1 MEDDSESSCD
11 ERIEDLTKTKKFEF
25 PHNSTKSLDSG
36 TNLEPYTI
44 SIKPLQ
50 KFSSGVS
57 YEINKSLSSQVMEY
71 YHKYS
76 QNSNLNRFFSLPNAN
91 AERHGYSWKA
101 RDQIIPRSRQTVASS
116 NENKTVSVLDAPKER
131 RKWTRP
137 PLIGQLS
144 GSSGNV
150 IPSSYIERISS
161 EPRTSVE
168 TPVKTDTF
176 LETEGTENSQ
186 RLDKSVNSNFET
198 IDRDLKILSPSSSNT
213 SHKPLEWDSWADVGY
228 NNVLSLTEKE
238 SLNMIRTVE
247 QKVSTQSLCSTSFR
261 LDPEGTTASN
271 VESFNDKTNNSLLKT
286 RQHSSEPDA
295 HSTRLTDGILDS
307 DEIKITPIIK
317 TSHSNIIVG
326 DVTGNKD
333 VSLKSD
339 VPTKKDEESPAS
351 NVEEIDKSKISDA
364 GKSNP
369 SQKNISVDDIIIT
382 PIIDSS
388 KRSIS
393 ELDLRKI
400 ISNDYKEL
408 SVPFKFQSSSSFAVK
423 NKPIL
428 CDKSIQIN
436 STPEYGYK
444 QKLKGTKISSTADLD
459 ESKKVNAEEKVKNW
473 QTELPDEINK
483 PTNER
488 FLIKEEMNPLK
499 SPQSI
504 SEYEVKA
511 NATKYSKTKGE
522 IQNMNENFHS
532 ENQEKTEGG
541 RTSNSFEYFPGHT
554 FRNFSHG
561 DNASRTSS
569 FESERSCSTMPNTSS
584 SLDEKLWGHSDSLL
598 HDLERSLTIL
608 RSLVNANKCD
618 KQVKKRLIH
627 HVIKRLVTAKYT
639 DDKIE
644 YKLED
649 NVPWNPDNARNKIY
663 CTEMIQA
670 FAKKRNQQNSTEE
683 SSEDSKL
690 NKRVFPSNCKNQG
703 NREIKGKN
711 QFVNSESSD
720 NFEERNTDRTDYM
733 LDGRK
738 ARMGLRN
745 DKRRLHHYRHNQ
757 SNHQKDS
764 EVFDVDKY
772 ESSDSFLP
780 QLKNLNYKEKL
791 MIKSLNGMREIS
803 SAPTATTTS
812 ARIIQNST
820 STATTTITTTPNAS
834 INSTVITTAT
844 TTNTITTTNTTTPIS
859 INSSLKNLKK
869 QSEIERNIG
878 REKIDWR
885 LPSTMSER
893 RFADE
898 WCTSRIA
905 SATRLIDYVEVE
917 KKNQL
922 MWINSEINH
931 LSSLKK
937 LLEESVKSIKK
948 NENDYSREELLL
960 NIEEKS
966 KRLGENLP
974 KSEYFKNKPWSSH
987 GNLVEKCNENYK
999 VSERQNGHEKHGS
1012 NDATKNEL
1020 SDRVQTAR
1028 SQLAGV
1034 SSSSPEVF
1042 QHEEVKSDEHKC
1054 NRRPLTSEA
1063 KQSTDDQTSRGSQS
1077 QIGSKKETKNRLND
1091 QCKSDFVGENEERID
1106 KTKCCH
1112 KCCHKNVERER
1123 NSEDDQRQSQKKRS
1137 EDKEKGKKSVKANQT
1152 ILCEDC
1158 KTFHCK
1164 INPNLSGNSI
1174 YIKPIAYE
1182 LSFEK
1187 KNVKKGSNVNQS
1199 YENTSN
1205 SPGSPKS
1212 DSGDNSH
1219 CDSIQFHLKDYL
1231 KKNKP
1236 KFVDNVEMRKR
1247 YISEI
1252 SQLRLLKK
1260 KNRMQLLVN
1269 DQVSNLAVN
1278 QKPKLSTKSLR
1289 KIGDDEMKMRLRL
1302 RHLRLNEI
1310 RSKRK
1315 QQEKDERVRRNH
1327 LMAKIFCKKL
1337 QQKVLNGQV
1346 DLSQSSSVI
1355 SNL

>member
-1 MEDDSESSCD
+1 MEDDSESSRD
-11 ERIEDLTKTKKFEF
+11 KRIDDLTKTKKFAQ
-25 PHNSTKSLDSG
+25 NSTKSLDS
-36 TNLEPYTI
+36 TNLEPYII

-50 KFSSGVS
+50 KFTSGVP

-91 AERHGYSWKA
+91 AERHSYSWKA

-116 NENKTVSVLDAPKER
+116 NENKTVSVFDAPKER

-144 GSSGNV
+144 GSSGKV
-150 IPSSYIERISS
+150 IPSSYIERISP
-161 EPRTSVE
+161 EPRTSIE
-168 TPVKTDTF
+168 PSVKNDTF

-198 IDRDLKILSPSSSNT
+198 IDRDLKILSPTSSNT

-238 SLNMIRTVE
+238 SVNTLRTVE

-271 VESFNDKTNNSLLKT
+271 IESFNDKTNNSLLKT

-295 HSTRLTDGILDS
+295 HSTRLTDGILES

-326 DVTGNKD
+326 DVTGNED
-333 VSLKSD
+333 ISLKSD
-339 VPTKKDEESPAS
+339 VPTKKDEENPAS

-369 SQKNISVDDIIIT
+369 SQKNILIDDIIT
-382 PIIDSS
+382 PIIDSC

-408 SVPFKFQSSSSFAVK
+408 SVPFKFQSNSSFAAI

-436 STPEYGYK
+436 STLEYGYK
-444 QKLKGTKISSTADLD
+444 QKSKESKICSTADLD

-483 PTNER
+483 LTNEGLLR
-488 FLIKEEMNPLK
+488 KEEINPTLK

-504 SEYEVKA
+504 SDYEVKA
-511 NATKYSKTKGE
+511 KATKYSKAKE
-522 IQNMNENFHS
+522 EFQVNENFHS

-554 FRNFSHG
+554 FRNFPHG

-608 RSLVNANKCD
+608 KSLVNANKCD

-627 HVIKRLVTAKYT
+627 HVIKRLITAKYT
-639 DDKIE
+639 DDQIE

-690 NKRVFPSNCKNQG
+690 NKRVFSSNCKNQSG

-745 DKRRLHHYRHNQ
+745 DKRRFHHYRHNQ

-764 EVFDVDKY
+764 EVFDVDQY

-780 QLKNLNYKEKL
+780 QLKNLNYKEKP
-791 MIKSLNGMREIS
+791 MVKSTNGIREIS
-803 SAPTATTTS
+803 SAPITTTIS

-844 TTNTITTTNTTTPIS
+844 TTNATTTTNTTTPIS

-937 LLEESVKSIKK
+937 LLEESIKSIKK
-948 NENDYSREELLL
+948 NENDYSRELLL

-999 VSERQNGHEKHGS
+999 VSKRQNGHEKHHF

-1020 SDRVQTAR
+1020 SDSVQTAR
-1028 SQLAGV
+1028 SQLARV
-1034 SSSSPEVF
+1034 SSSPEVC
-1042 QHEEVKSDEHKC
+1042 QHEKVKSDENKC
-1054 NRRPLTSEA
+1054 NRRPLTSES
-1063 KQSTDDQTSRGSQS
+1063 KQLTNDQTSRGQS
-1077 QIGSKKETKNRLND
+1077 QIRSKKETKNRMND
-1091 QCKSDFVGENEERID
+1091 QCKSDFVGNENEEEID

-1112 KCCHKNVERER
+1112 KCCHKNRER
-1123 NSEDDQRQSQKKRS
+1123 NSKDDRGQSQQER
-1137 EDKEKGKKSVKANQT
+1137 EIKEKGKKNVTASQM
-1152 ILCEDC
+1152 ILCGDC
-1158 KTFHCK
+1158 KAFHDK
-1164 INPNLSGNSI
+1164 INSNLSDNSI

-1187 KNVKKGSNVNQS
+1187 KSEKKNSNVNQS
-1199 YENTSN
+1199 YDKTSN
-1205 SPGSPKS
+1205 SPVSQMS

-1219 CDSIQFHLKDYL
+1219 CDSIQFHLKVC
-1231 KKNKP
+1231 
-1236 KFVDNVEMRKR
+1236 F
-1247 YISEI
+1247 ISI
-1252 SQLRLLKK
+1252 
-1260 KNRMQLLVN
+1260 
-1269 DQVSNLAVN
+1269 
-1278 QKPKLSTKSLR
+1278 
-1289 KIGDDEMKMRLRL
+1289 
-1302 RHLRLNEI
+1302 
-1310 RSKRK
+1310 
-1315 QQEKDERVRRNH
+1315 
-1327 LMAKIFCKKL
+1327 
-1337 QQKVLNGQV
+1337 
-1346 DLSQSSSVI
+1346 
-1355 SNL
+1355 